1 MVAACSPHTQACVLA
16 KQMMQNICARGCLT
30 VALPLLQDYF
40 LSEVKVEPLMVVGF
54 EGLFGVIAM
63 ALILAVVQFLPGQ
76 EGTGMLSG

>member
-1 MVAACSPHTQACVLA
+1 MLFV
-16 KQMMQNICARGCLT
+16 
-30 VALPLLQDYF
+30 QDYF

-76 EGTGMLSG
+76 EGTGMLMDGFLPVPLVMFCWSYNCCDLTTLW